1 MQNLKTK
8 QLTMESFGENLELYV
23 DELRNKKLD
32 KLIIKTPFENDCV
45 VIPIETYER
54 LKNQYEEFENQIKR
68 L

>member
-1 MQNLKTK
+1 MNNLKTK
-8 QLTMESFGENLELYV
+8 QLTMESFGENLEVYV

-45 VIPIETYER
+45 VISTETYER

-68 L
+68 V

>member
-1 MQNLKTK
+1 MNNLKTK

-45 VIPIETYER
+45 VISIETYER
-54 LKNQYEEFENQIKR
+54 LKNQYEEFENQI
-68 L
+68 